1 MSDSRTISMRTQTLG
16 LESLDPWSLRVLN
29 LVLNTP
35 RCYAPLVDSLE
46 RNIGGYR
53 KELDRLTSLGF
64 VAAQD
69 AIRYD
74 LRTGT
79 PAYGSPRAVSRFV
92 LTRKGRTL
100 TRQAREDSRV
110 LEDLWPRLES
120 RNTGKLLMLLDTM
133 DLPRAESHI
142 GVSHAVLTTASALPA
157 RSVRFW
163 INKLCA
169 EGFAKECDDKL
180 SDVREIVPAHWR
192 TTRELCLQVR
202 DILAEQPQWAHMYN
216 TWRLSRRSF
225 LDDIDPKRVSWTGAT
240 DYDHDITAQ
249 LILARAVASERFVK
263 SAAFDI
269 EPRYTL
275 NGSDTASGAFLFN
288 PKGQQEVSYLPD
300 AQFLERSTNG
310 KLRRSVLEYERYQS
324 RRDGWAHLERM
335 CGWVSQKRQPFE
347 SVTMR
352 FVVDSRPR
360 LRAYVEL
367 IEAFT
372 DYLTEHPDR
381 SVPNNVTLMASSI
394 QDLTAHG
401 DALDDNR
408 WYRIELPRG
417 QASECL
423 LHGRDKTPY
432 NRYFAGE

>member
-1 MSDSRTISMRTQTLG
+1 
-16 LESLDPWSLRVLN
+16 
-29 LVLNTP
+29 
-35 RCYAPLVDSLE
+35 
-46 RNIGGYR
+46 
-53 KELDRLTSLGF
+53 
-64 VAAQD
+64 
-69 AIRYD
+69 
-74 LRTGT
+74 
-79 PAYGSPRAVSRFV
+79 
-92 LTRKGRTL
+92 
-100 TRQAREDSRV
+100 
-110 LEDLWPRLES
+110 
-120 RNTGKLLMLLDTM
+120 
-133 DLPRAESHI
+133 
-142 GVSHAVLTTASALPA
+142 
-157 RSVRFW
+157 
-163 INKLCA
+163 
-169 EGFAKECDDKL
+169 
-180 SDVREIVPAHWR
+180 
-192 TTRELCLQVR
+192 
-202 DILAEQPQWAHMYN
+202 MYS

-249 LILARAVASERFVK
+249 SILARAVASERFVK

-275 NGSDTASGAFLFN
+275 YGSDTVTGAFRFD

-300 AQFLERSTNG
+300 AQFLERSSTG

-372 DYLTEHPDR
+372 DYLTENPDR

-394 QDLTAHG
+394 QDLTTPG

-423 LHGRDKTPY
+423 LHGKDKTPY